1 MYYDAELRLL
11 RDTFYK
17 CRIQTHLLEL
27 ATPLAQYAE
36 YEIFPFTAGQLD
48 LSLPL
53 DQYLPGIETGI
64 VYRLCDSFD
73 CRYLYLL
80 LPEFPRPTVL
90 AIGPYLPDSITDS
103 QILEQAEAVGVS
115 PALLPELVRCYSN
128 VPLLSETSHLFLLL
142 ESFCERLWG
151 PGNFTTED
159 LGQYR
164 PTTPLPAKAEAQA
177 AQTEQWNIQVL
188 EQRYQYENQLL
199 DAVATGQTHKV
210 RQLFANLS
218 TFFFERRTPDTLRNT
233 KNYCIVM
240 NTLLRKAA
248 ERGGVHPVYLDKLSS
263 AYAVRIEQTASVD
276 RIAPLMTEMFHGYC
290 QLVRDHATRHYSPAV
305 QKAVLFIDAN
315 LSEDL
320 RLHTLAQ
327 KVSVSAGYLSG
338 LFKKETG
345 QNLTDY
351 VNRRRVAY
359 AAQLLTDTRLQ
370 IQTIA
375 QHCGIM
381 DVQYFSKV
389 FKRITGLT
397 PKEYRSTRK

>member
-1 MYYDAELRLL
+1 MLPVAEKYD
-11 RDTFYK
+11 F
-17 CRIQTHLLEL
+17 H
-27 ATPLAQYAE
+27 
-36 YEIFPFTAGQLD
+36 
-48 LSLPL
+48 
-53 DQYLPGIETGI
+53 
-64 VYRLCDSFD
+64 
-73 CRYLYLL
+73 LL

-90 AIGPYLPDSITDS
+90 AVGPYLPDSVTDS
-103 QILEQAEAVGVS
+103 QILEQAEAAGVS
-115 PALLPELVRCYSN
+115 PALLPELVRCYHN
-128 VPLLSETSHLFLLL
+128 VPLLSEASHLFLLL

-151 PGNFTTED
+151 PGNFTTKD
-159 LGQYR
+159 LGRYR
-164 PTTPLPAKAEAQA
+164 PTTPVAAKAEAQA

-263 AYAVRIEQTASVD
+263 TYAVRIEQTASVD

-290 QLVRDHATRHYSPAV
+290 QLVRDHATRHYSAPV
-305 QKAVLFIDAN
+305 QKVVLYIDTN

-320 RLHTLAQ
+320 HLHTLAQ
-327 KVSVSAGYLSG
+327 KVNVSAGYLSG

-345 QNLTDY
+345 QSFTDY

-359 AAQLLTDTRLQ
+359 AAHLLTDTRLQ

-397 PKEYRSTRK
+397 PKEYRSTHK